1 MVTEF
6 LVGEGIATNAD
17 CTFSLY
23 LPNREDFHSRV
34 KHEFPVVAI
43 SLSDYN
49 AIREML
55 GYKTVTLEENE
66 FTTQWH
72 MAVTTDEQE
81 EFIRS
86 HAIVDTD
93 AGRLTL
99 SEQASHQEAMGET
112 LYNSYTQVVYVFPD
126 NICQNLLSVN
136 RNRYIQISEE
146 LL

>member
-1 MVTEF
+1 
-6 LVGEGIATNAD
+6 
-17 CTFSLY
+17 
-23 LPNREDFHSRV
+23 
-34 KHEFPVVAI
+34 
-43 SLSDYN
+43 
-49 AIREML
+49 ML

>member
-1 MVTEF
+1 M
-6 LVGEGIATNAD
+6 
-17 CTFSLY
+17 
-23 LPNREDFHSRV
+23 
-34 KHEFPVVAI
+34 VAI

-93 AGRLTL
+93 AGRGQ
-99 SEQASHQEAMGET
+99 SSRSDG
-112 LYNSYTQVVYVFPD
+112 
-126 NICQNLLSVN
+126 
-136 RNRYIQISEE
+136 
-146 LL
+146 